1 MTAKGGVYTLDFDDF
16 EKKLRQ
22 EKPSVFLLVIPHNP
36 TGRVFSQAVL
46 EKLVALY
53 EKYNVKIISDE
64 VHGLIIYPDKK
75 HIPILCVSAAARA
88 DLFR

>member
-1 MTAKGGVYTLDFDDF
+1 MPLGENPMTAKGGVYTLDFDDF

-46 EKLVALY
+46 ENWLRCTKNTMS
-53 EKYNVKIISDE
+53 KS
-64 VHGLIIYPDKK
+64 
-75 HIPILCVSAAARA
+75 
-88 DLFR
+88 FRMRYTG